1 MPPASAIPTTG
12 LVSLAPQRGS
22 RSAASR
28 LFFAS
33 GEDDWQVPR
42 NHAPLGPNKGAFSP
56 RNRPRPNRSLVLRAS
71 SMPPCRWLAVLR
83 LQQRPRFSLRKN
95 ESPSK
100 ECGGRF
106 RHRQT
111 EKFNRRR
118 PENRNRLCQRNLRQP
133 IFAEVFRDSG
143 RYLVTP
149 FFGSRPARR
158 RAGTDWLCRTSNHDS
173 LAYSFR
179 KPLNRIRCCSSSA
192 KSLTQRSWV
201 T

>member
-12 LVSLAPQRGS
+12 LVSLAPRRGS

-33 GEDDWQVPR
+33 GEDDWQMPR
-42 NHAPLGPNKGAFSP
+42 NHAPPGPNKGTFSP
-56 RNRPRPNRSLVLRAS
+56 KTGPGQTGPWFFARRLL
-71 SMPPCRWLAVLR
+71 PPCRWLAVLR
-83 LQQRPRFSLRKN
+83 LPQRARFSLRKN

-118 PENRNRLCQRNLRQP
+118 PEHRNRLCQRNLRQP

-149 FFGSRPARR
+149 FFGPMPARR